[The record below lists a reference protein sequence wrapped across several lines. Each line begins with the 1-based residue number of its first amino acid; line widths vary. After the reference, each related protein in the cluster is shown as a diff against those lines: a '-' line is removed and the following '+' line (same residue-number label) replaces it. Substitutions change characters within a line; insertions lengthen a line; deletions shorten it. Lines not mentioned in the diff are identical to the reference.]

1 MRDPQ
6 AASLPP
12 QRPAM
17 HASCAADS
25 WGQHDR
31 SVWPNPAP
39 VVVATRDRMR
49 TGVIRVLRGPPYKYS
64 RAMIPELLRPSRENR
79 GLTGVRRESWEIGGV
94 LAPPPLVGHDRLLD
108 PVGDQG
114 ERWSR
119 RRSCGSHCRAG
130 SAPCDWRLLAVVGRL
145 SKTAIRHA
153 QALGAVESR

>member
-64 RAMIPELLRPSRENR
+64 RATIPELLRPSRENR
-79 GLTGVRRESWEIGGV
+79 GLTGVRRESWEIGEV

-108 PVGDQG
+108 PGG
-114 ERWSR
+114 
-119 RRSCGSHCRAG
+119 
-130 SAPCDWRLLAVVGRL
+130 
-145 SKTAIRHA
+145 
-153 QALGAVESR
+153 